1 MANTTKIFDAMK
13 AAATAFNAD
22 PSIVNVNA
30 LEAAEKA
37 YFARV
42 SVLKARWDALE
53 YDDRKNSAEINAY
66 DTDNET
72 NFAGDEIRWFEIALG
87 TYEEIGTY

>member
-1 MANTTKIFDAMK
+1 MTNTTKLFDAMK
-13 AAATAFNAD
+13 TAAAAFDAD
-22 PSIVNVNA
+22 PSIANVNV

-37 YFARV
+37 YYSRV
-42 SVLKARWDALE
+42 AVLKARWDALE

-72 NFAGDEIRWFEIALG
+72 DFNGDEIRWLEIALG